1 MLEKGNPIV
10 LINENLCRKI
20 LAFTKMS
27 TKGIVL
33 PGDLGY
39 YHLEGERSNTLKVII
54 RSTYAITVVDD

>member
-27 TKGIVL
+27 TKDIVL
-33 PGDLGY
+33 TRDLGY
-39 YHLEGERSNTLKVII
+39 YHLEGERSNTLK
-54 RSTYAITVVDD
+54 THLK